1 MADESAR
8 TIKEQVAW
16 ELRLRPRI
24 GLLALASGVL
34 YLASQ
39 VVQTVAFRNAPTV
52 SLVQGITP
60 ALRGVANPQVSPKVA
75 EIRFLSHHA
84 AVLVVGS
91 VVAAAS
97 LVLIAVVLGF
107 LADAAR
113 FRRPDGPRPARPLAV
128 YGALGFAVLSIAHQV
143 IAAISTH
150 KFVTGHDFTNHA
162 ADQAIRTGTAL
173 TVDTYLNLPVALA
186 FGAGVVMVSMN
197 IMRTGLVTRFM
208 GILGCIVGVLYI
220 LPLSQSLSIL
230 TVFWLIALGTLL
242 MGRWPSGDPPAWEA
256 GEARPW
262 PSQAEQREA
271 RGDAPR
277 DSTRRGG
284 RGASA
289 KPATAKAAAGRSDAA
304 AQAPPEPAAPVH
316 SSSRKRKRKGRAR
329 R

>member
-1 MADESAR
+1 
-8 TIKEQVAW
+8 
-16 ELRLRPRI
+16 
-24 GLLALASGVL
+24 
-34 YLASQ
+34 
-39 VVQTVAFRNAPTV
+39 
-52 SLVQGITP
+52 
-60 ALRGVANPQVSPKVA
+60 
-75 EIRFLSHHA
+75 
-84 AVLVVGS
+84 
-91 VVAAAS
+91 
-97 LVLIAVVLGF
+97 
-107 LADAAR
+107 
-113 FRRPDGPRPARPLAV
+113 V
-128 YGALGFAVLSIAHQV
+128 YGAIGFAVLSIAHQV
-143 IAAISTH
+143 IAAIATH

-162 ADQAIRTGTAL
+162 ADRAIRTGTAL

-262 PSQAEQREA
+262 PSQAEQRQAREGA
-271 RGDAPR
+271 RGD
-277 DSTRRGG
+277 TRRGG
-284 RGASA
+284 RAPSD
-289 KPATAKAAAGRSDAA
+289 KPAPAKAAARRSGAA
-304 AQAPPEPAAPVH
+304 VEAPPEPAAPVH